1 MRVLSRTGSRT
12 RDSRRAGHGRDRHT
26 GTGSGLGAVTG
37 VHEGSPSETIVE
49 YAGNHGI
56 DMIVMGTQGRT
67 GLDRY
72 LLGSTAARV
81 LRRAELPVLTVKP
94 DGERAER
101 EVDEE

>member
-1 MRVLSRTGSRT
+1 
-12 RDSRRAGHGRDRHT
+12 
-26 GTGSGLGAVTG
+26 VTG

-81 LRRAELPVLTVKP
+81 LRRAELPELTVTP
-94 DGERAER
+94 DGERAEG
-101 EVDEE
+101 DEE